1 MADLAESVARR
12 FEVLRPHLSEFQR
25 RLWLGTEAAELGSDG
40 VAVVA
45 LATGVAADT
54 VRRGRAEA
62 DGGVELSAG
71 RSRKPG
77 GGRKRAESH
86 DPGLTAA
93 FESLIEPVT
102 LGDPMSPLRWTSK
115 SIRKL
120 TAELRAAGHLV
131 SDSVVRRLLAEQ
143 GYSLQANV
151 KTADGGQHPDRDQFA
166 YLNEQARAHMAARDA
181 VISVDAKKKELVGAY
196 KNAGREW
203 HPVGQ
208 PVTVKVHDFID
219 PALGK
224 ANPYGVDDL
233 AHNTGWVSVGTDHD
247 TAAFAVALCR
257 LLVGARRPRTA
268 PRRYP
273 APDQRRWRR
282 LQRVPDQ
289 IMEDRTGR
297 PSQANRTHHHGLPPP
312 ARHQQMEQDRTPPV
326 LPHLDELARATTD
339 QPRSDRRNHRRHDH
353 HSRPHRPNRTR
364 HQPLPDRHQDP
375 RPTDESI
382 GNKRH
387 THPTPVPP
395 RVELHPESTATR
407 HARITLS

>member
-12 FEVLRPHLSEFQR
+12 FEVLRPHLTEFQR

-45 LATGVAADT
+45 HAVGVASDT

-86 DPGLTAA
+86 DPGLAAA

-151 KTADGGQHPDRDQFA
+151 KTADGGSTRIG
-166 YLNEQARAHMAARDA
+166 
-181 VISVDAKKKELVGAY
+181 ISSSPTSTSRLGVVVGADEFLFL
-196 KNAGREW
+196 R
-203 HPVGQ
+203 
-208 PVTVKVHDFID
+208 VHT
-219 PALGK
+219 
-224 ANPYGVDDL
+224 DD
-233 AHNTGWVSVGTDHD
+233 
-247 TAAFAVALCR
+247 
-257 LLVGARRPRTA
+257 
-268 PRRYP
+268 
-273 APDQRRWRR
+273 
-282 LQRVPDQ
+282 RVPCRH
-289 IMEDRTGR
+289 MR
-297 PSQANRTHHHGLPPP
+297 PAGNGT
-312 ARHQQMEQDRTPPV
+312 
-326 LPHLDELARATTD
+326 
-339 QPRSDRRNHRRHDH
+339 RSV
-353 HSRPHRPNRTR
+353 SR
-364 HQPLPDRHQDP
+364 
-375 RPTDESI
+375 
-382 GNKRH
+382 
-387 THPTPVPP
+387 
-395 RVELHPESTATR
+395 
-407 HARITLS
+407 

>member
-12 FEVLRPHLSEFQR
+12 FEVLRPHLTEFQR

-45 LATGVAADT
+45 LAAGVAADT

-151 KTADGGQHPDRDQFA
+151 KTADGGQHPDRDQQFA

-181 VISVDAKKKELVGAY
+181 VISVDAKKKELVGDY

-219 PALGK
+219 PALGR
-224 ANPYGVDDL
+224 ANPYGVYDL

-247 TAAFAVALCR
+247 TAAFAVATIASWWEHVGRELHPDATR
-257 LLVGARRPRTA
+257 LLISADGGGSNGYRTRLWKTELAALAKRTGLTITVCHLPPGTSKWNKIEHRLFSHISMNWRGRPLTSHEVIVETIAATTTTA
-268 PRRYP
+268 GLTVQAELDTNRYP
-273 APDQRRWRR
+273 IGIKIPDQ
-282 LQRVPDQ
+282 
-289 IMEDRTGR
+289 
-297 PSQANRTHHHGLPPP
+297 
-312 ARHQQMEQDRTPPV
+312 QMKALETNGT
-326 LPHLDELARATTD
+326 L
-339 QPRSDRRNHRRHDH
+339 
-353 HSRPHRPNRTR
+353 TR
-364 HQPLPDRHQDP
+364 HQF
-375 RPTDESI
+375 
-382 GNKRH
+382 
-387 THPTPVPP
+387 
-395 RVELHPESTATR
+395 HPEWNY
-407 HARITLS
+407 TLNPPQHDTPESH